1 MIKAVDAQN
10 AACNAVV
17 QLVDHGSLNPSGSL
31 TLLDASSTLIASFIL
46 SNPAFLPAVDG
57 TSVSNYI
64 TDSTSVVDGTA
75 YVFNILDRDTS
86 VVWSGTVSD
95 FAGTGDLKLN
105 SISIPQDST
114 ISLTQIVYSVPE
126 YFVNIG
132 NQGVTGVQGPF
143 GITGVTGA
151 GIQGTTGVQ
160 GLIGFGYQGYTG
172 AQGNQGNDGA
182 TGIQGLTGIQGTTG
196 AGIQGI
202 QGNNGVTGVQG
213 PLGNTGIQGPTGIQG
228 NQGITGPSAG
238 PQGLTGVQGN
248 DGDQGLTG
256 VQGNQGLTGL
266 QGYTGVQGNNGIIGA
281 TGVGA
286 DGNQGMTGVQGLTG
300 VQGITGAFGGP
311 PGVTGV
317 QGVMGPQGLTG
328 IFVGNFG
335 EISGMVSYEIE
346 AGLYTQLVGGAPGFL
361 YGMTVDSSSHL
372 IIGTEGIYLASYF
385 LMGQT
390 QTTPDNISCEVFV
403 DGTGQATTF
412 SETWYSTT
420 TEGIYA
426 SQSKSMFLHLNSD
439 DTVDLRIS
447 GAHTQGMILSGTH
460 LTLLQVG

>member
-17 QLVDHGSLNPSGSL
+17 QLVDQGSLNPSGSL
-31 TLLDASSTLIASFIL
+31 SILDNSSTLIASFVL

-57 TSVSNYI
+57 TSVSNLI
-64 TDSTSVVDGTA
+64 TDSTSVVDGIA
-75 YVFNILDRDTS
+75 SIFNILDRDTS

-132 NQGVTGVQGPF
+132 DQGVTGVQGPV
-143 GITGVTGA
+143 GITGA
-151 GIQGTTGVQ
+151 GIQGATGVQGVQ

-172 AQGNQGNDGA
+172 VQGND
-182 TGIQGLTGIQGTTG
+182 
-196 AGIQGI
+196 
-202 QGNNGVTGVQG
+202 GVTGVQG
-213 PLGNTGIQGPTGIQG
+213 PTGDIGNQGLTGVQG

-256 VQGNQGLTGL
+256 VQGDLGLIGL
-266 QGYTGVQGNNGIIGA
+266 QGFTGVQGNDGIVGA
-281 TGVGA
+281 TGVGI
-286 DGNQGMTGVQGLTG
+286 DGIQGMTGVQGNDG
-300 VQGITGAFGGP
+300 MQGITGAFGGP
-311 PGVTGV
+311 PGA
-317 QGVMGPQGLTG
+317 TG
-328 IFVGNFG
+328 IQGPMGLPFNFG
-335 EISGMVSYEIE
+335 EIYGMVSY
-346 AGLYTQLVGGAPGFL
+346 GLTGGSYTQLVGGTPGFL
-361 YGMTVDSSSHL
+361 NGMTIDSSSQI
-372 IIGTEGIYLASYF
+372 IIGTGGIYLTSYF

-403 DGTGQATTF
+403 DGTGQTTTF

-420 TEGIYA
+420 TEGIYT
-426 SQSKSMFLHLNSD
+426 SQSKGVFLQLNPGGA
-439 DTVDLRIS
+439 VDLRVS
-447 GAHTQGMILSGTH
+447 GAHTQGLNLSGTH